1 MKFGGAHGGASVYA
15 FRPCLLQPL
24 RRCAPAPLSGEP
36 LFCCFLRGRF
46 RQLHIVEGVLGVVE
60 DHLYL
65 GERVL
70 QAGKAGRQVGGQ
82 RGDLLAGIHVAGA
95 RILAEVGQ
103 LRVDAPGAHGGIA
116 LGLLVILVLI

>member
-95 RILAEVGQ
+95 RILAEA
-103 LRVDAPGAHGGIA
+103 LRSVCSARR
-116 LGLLVILVLI
+116 